1 MRDGIQKLV
10 LLVFAL
16 IAAGVVVLYA
26 MHRNRF
32 PIALEVCEQNGR
44 CFYSALYRDW
54 ESCIL
59 ATDRRTLYCD
69 ETTDQIICHRR
80 NDAIGRGR
88 CVRQ

>member
-1 MRDGIQKLV
+1 MRDVILKLG
-10 LLVFAL
+10 LLVSAL
-16 IAAGVVVLYA
+16 IAAGVVVLFV

-32 PIALEVCEQNGR
+32 PIALEVCEQNGH

-59 ATDRRTLYCD
+59 ASDRRNLYCD
-69 ETTDQIICHRR
+69 ETTGQIICRR
-80 NDAIGRGR
+80 RDDAIGRGR